1 MPTALH
7 GMIWMTRAFF
17 MLAGR
22 LPVLMFSFMIRT
34 LVSFCNQG
42 RGLEDDGPEAGEPAQ
57 KFVSVSR
64 GCLDTGRLS
73 DPTCSLHC

>member
-1 MPTALH
+1 MSPEGALTLTLVSRGGSVNSQGPMPRGRPARPAACPAALH

-34 LVSFCNQG
+34 LVSFCK
-42 RGLEDDGPEAGEPAQ
+42 EDRAGW
-57 KFVSVSR
+57 
-64 GCLDTGRLS
+64 
-73 DPTCSLHC
+73 

>member
-42 RGLEDDGPEAGEPAQ
+42 KELEDDGPEAGNLRRSLSPSLEVALT
-57 KFVSVSR
+57 R
-64 GCLDTGRLS
+64 GD
-73 DPTCSLHC
+73 